1 MLSETLSVEVIS
13 ELRFALCQYYVVT
26 RPVPTRAAAFLGTR
40 TVLGFML
47 AMISAALI
55 LLNAVALISPGFFGP
70 PTNWSLIFFWLSG
83 LSGTGQSIAVLIG
96 LIDGFIVMA
105 GGIMMILRRAVF
117 GGMLVIPFAAI
128 SFIIGGGFIVGAVLG
143 IVAGLLGAFL
153 R

>member
-1 MLSETLSVEVIS
+1 MLGESPSVEVIS
-13 ELRFALCQYYVVT
+13 ELRYALCQYYVVT
-26 RPVPTRAAAFLGTR
+26 RPVPTRAATFLGTR
-40 TVLGFML
+40 TIWGFIL

-70 PTNWSLIFFWLSG
+70 PTNWSLIFFWLNG
-83 LSGTGQSIAVLIG
+83 LSGTGQSIVVLIG

-117 GGMLVIPFAAI
+117 GGMLVIPFALI

-143 IVAGLLGAFL
+143 IVAGLVGAFL